1 MAGRI
6 IKNGGYILRSLLT
19 TKGDMIV
26 RGDYGPERLPAGA
39 YGDTLVAV
47 GSGEKPFWYSSSS
60 LLKVNLMDSIFENEI
75 GALATQTQVGQDAD
89 VGKVPNGLDGQ
100 YLRCRGEGEI
110 PLWDVPPKP
119 IGSIYSPATGSSSPD
134 AGVVIR
140 GTFPVILMTTSITAN
155 VSITVPDDFNT
166 IHSVYLFGIG
176 GGDDDDTKAFKIE
189 TNYGCS
195 GENYNNH
202 SGEIYPSVALS
213 PDKIFSINIA
223 SALSDVAA
231 NDQIGIRV
239 RFHLSGIDNT
249 GLIGAKFV
257 YNRS

>member
-6 IKNGGYILRSLLT
+6 TKNGGYILRSLLT

-39 YGDTLVAV
+39 YGDTLVAI
-47 GSGEKPFWYSSSS
+47 GSGEKPFWYSSSE
-60 LLKVNLMDSIFENEI
+60 LLEVNLVDSIFYNEV
-75 GALATQTQVGQDAD
+75 GALVTQTASGYN
-89 VGKVPNGLDGQ
+89 VGKVSNGTAGQ
-100 YLRCRGEGEI
+100 YLKCNGAGNI
-110 PLWDVPPKP
+110 PSWDVPPKP
-119 IGSIYSPATGSSSPD
+119 IGSIYSPATGSSSST
-134 AGVVIR
+134 AKVVIK
-140 GTFPVILMTTSITAN
+140 GTFPVIVMTSSISAH
-155 VSITVPDDFNT
+155 VSITVPDDFAS

-176 GGDDDDTKAFKIE
+176 DMNYSDMRFTVE

-202 SGEIYPSVALS
+202 SQTIYPYVTLATS
-213 PDKIFSINIA
+213 KIFSINIA
-223 SALSDVAA
+223 SALTYVAA

-239 RFHLSGIDNT
+239 LLDVTANDT

>member
-6 IKNGGYILRSLLT
+6 IKSGGYILKSLLT

-26 RGDYGPERLPAGA
+26 EGDFSPERFASGADGDVLKGAGA
-39 YGDTLVAV
+39 
-47 GSGEKPFWYSSSS
+47 GEKPVWYSSSE
-60 LLKVNLMDSIFENEI
+60 LLEENLVDSIFYNEV
-75 GALATQTQVGQDAD
+75 GALVTQTASGYN
-89 VGKVPNGLDGQ
+89 VGKVSNGTAGQ
-100 YLRCRGEGEI
+100 YLKCNGAGNI
-110 PLWDVPPKP
+110 PSWDVPPKP
-119 IGSIYSPATGSSSPD
+119 IGSIYSPATGSSSPT
-134 AGVVIR
+134 AGVVTK
-140 GTFPVILMTTSITAN
+140 GTFPVILMTTSICAY

-176 GGDDDDTKAFKIE
+176 DDNGTRTFKVD

-195 GENYNNH
+195 GENYDNH
-202 SGEIYPSVALS
+202 SQTIYPNVTLS
-213 PDKIFSINIA
+213 TSKIFSINIA
-223 SALSDVAA
+223 SALTAISA

-239 RFHLSGIDNT
+239 RFHTVGANDT

>member
-6 IKNGGYILRSLLT
+6 IKSGGYILKSLLT

-26 RGDYGPERLPAGA
+26 EGDFSPERFASGADGDVLKGAGA
-39 YGDTLVAV
+39 
-47 GSGEKPFWYSSSS
+47 GEKPVWYSSSE
-60 LLKVNLMDSIFENEI
+60 LLEENLVDSIFYNEV
-75 GALATQTQVGQDAD
+75 GALVTQTASGYN
-89 VGKVPNGLDGQ
+89 VGKVSNGTAGQ
-100 YLRCRGEGEI
+100 YLKCNGAGNI
-110 PLWDVPPKP
+110 PSWDVPPKP
-119 IGSIYSPATGSSSPD
+119 IGSIYSPATGSSSSS
-134 AGVVIR
+134 AGVVIK
-140 GTFPVILMTTSITAN
+140 GTFPVIVMTSSISAH
-155 VSITVPDDFNT
+155 VSITVPDDFAS

-176 GGDDDDTKAFKIE
+176 DMNYSDMEFTIE

-202 SGEIYPSVALS
+202 SQTIYPKVTLASS
-213 PDKIFSINIA
+213 KIFSIDIS
-223 SALSDVAA
+223 SALTYVAA

-239 RFHLSGIDNT
+239 LLDVTANDT

>member
-6 IKNGGYILRSLLT
+6 TKNGGYILRSLLT

-39 YGDTLVAV
+39 YGDTLVAI
-47 GSGEKPFWYSSSS
+47 GSGEKPFWYSSSE
-60 LLKVNLMDSIFENEI
+60 LLEVNLVDSIFYNEV
-75 GALATQTQVGQDAD
+75 GALVTQTASGYN
-89 VGKVPNGLDGQ
+89 VGKVSNGTAGQ
-100 YLRCRGEGEI
+100 YLKCNGAGNI
-110 PLWDVPPKP
+110 PSWDVPPKP
-119 IGSIYSPATGSSSPD
+119 IGSIYSPATGSSSSS
-134 AGVVIR
+134 AGVVIK
-140 GTFPVILMTTSITAN
+140 GTFPVIVMTSSISAH
-155 VSITVPDDFNT
+155 VSITVPDDFAS

-176 GGDDDDTKAFKIE
+176 DMNYSDMRFTVE

-195 GENYNNH
+195 GESYNNH
-202 SGEIYPSVALS
+202 SQTIYPYVTLS
-213 PDKIFSINIA
+213 TGKIFSINIA
-223 SALSDVAA
+223 SALTYVAA

-239 RFHLSGIDNT
+239 LLDVTANDT

>member
-89 VGKVPNGLDGQ
+89 VGKVSNGTAGQ
-100 YLRCRGEGEI
+100 YLKCNGAGNI
-110 PLWDVPPKP
+110 PSWDAPPKP
-119 IGSIYSPATGSSSPD
+119 IGSIWSPVTAASDGAGIIIKGAFPIMRLKNDATAHIS
-134 AGVVIR
+134 
-140 GTFPVILMTTSITAN
+140 L
-155 VSITVPDDFNT
+155 TVPDDFT
-166 IHSVYLFGIG
+166 SIHSAYLFGIG
-176 GGDDDDTKAFKIE
+176 DVDDDSRAFYIA
-189 TNYGCS
+189 TTYGHT
-195 GENYNNH
+195 GESFYNH
-202 SGEIYPSVALS
+202 QESSEFSVALFS
-213 PDKIFSINIA
+213 DVFFSINIA
-223 SALSDVAA
+223 SLLPDVAA
-231 NDQIGIRV
+231 NDQIGISV
-239 RFHLSGIDNT
+239 SIYEEGDAGDT

>member
-6 IKNGGYILRSLLT
+6 TKNGGYILRSLLT

-39 YGDTLVAV
+39 YGDTLVAI
-47 GSGEKPFWYSSSS
+47 GSGEKPFWYSSSE
-60 LLKVNLMDSIFENEI
+60 LLEVNLVDSIFYNEV
-75 GALATQTQVGQDAD
+75 GALVTQTASGYN
-89 VGKVPNGLDGQ
+89 VGKVSNGTAGQ
-100 YLRCRGEGEI
+100 YLKCNGAGNI
-110 PLWDVPPKP
+110 PSWDVPPKP
-119 IGSIYSPATGSSSPD
+119 IGSIYSPATGSSSPT
-134 AGVVIR
+134 AGVVLK

-155 VSITVPDDFNT
+155 VSITVPDDFST

-176 GGDDDDTKAFKIE
+176 DDNGTRTFKIE

-195 GENYNNH
+195 GENYDNH
-202 SGEIYPSVALS
+202 SQTIYSDVALS
-213 PDKIFSINIA
+213 TGKIFSINIA
-223 SALSDVAA
+223 SALTAISA

-239 RFHLSGIDNT
+239 RLHNTGANDT